1 MKVFKSHEALAHIAP
16 LLPQNPIIV
25 EAGAFQGHDTLR
37 MAARWP
43 LGSIHA
49 FEPVTELYTKLVAA
63 TATFSNIH
71 CYNLALSTHDGTAMF
86 YQSEKP
92 NKPGVPSQ
100 AGSLHK
106 PKERL
111 AHSPI
116 QFPSTIQVH
125 TVTLDSWASQNAIDH
140 VDCLWLDMQG
150 HELSVL
156 KASPQIVKTVQV
168 IWCEVSFIESYE
180 GLPLMPE
187 VKAWI
192 ESQGFQEVGRDF
204 ENQTDWF
211 FGNILFYR
219 TEKN

>member
-1 MKVFKSHEALAHIAP
+1 MKIFKSHEALAHIAP

-25 EAGAFQGHDTLR
+25 EAGAFHGHDTLR

-43 LGSIHA
+43 QGTIHA
-49 FEPVTELYTKLVAA
+49 FEPVPELYTKLVAA
-63 TATFSNIH
+63 TVQHPNIK
-71 CYNLALSTHDGTAMF
+71 CYNFALSDHDGIATF

-92 NKPGVPSQ
+92 NKPGIPSQ

-116 QFPSTIQVH
+116 QFPSTIQVN
-125 TVTLDSWASQNAIDH
+125 TITLETWAKEHGVDH

-156 KASPQIVKTVQV
+156 EAAPHLLKTVRV
-168 IWCEVSFIESYE
+168 IWAEVSFIESYE

-192 ESQGFQEVGRDF
+192 ESQGFAEVGRDF
-204 ENQTDWF
+204 ENETDWF
-211 FGNILFYR
+211 FGNMLFSR
-219 TEKN
+219 P